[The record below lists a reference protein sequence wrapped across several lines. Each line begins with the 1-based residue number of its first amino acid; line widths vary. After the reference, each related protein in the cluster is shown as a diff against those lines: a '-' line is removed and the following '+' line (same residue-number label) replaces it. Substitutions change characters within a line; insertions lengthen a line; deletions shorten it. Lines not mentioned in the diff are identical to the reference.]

1 MKTRKITATQAH
13 EKLQQGGMYWILFPG
28 DDMDPLAFG
37 EWTGV
42 DLKYAD
48 AEYIEQQLATLGE
61 DEALEVIA

>member
-1 MKTRKITATQAH
+1 MKTRKMTATQAH

-48 AEYIEQQLATLGE
+48 VEYIEQQLATLGE